1 MQHIAYRLTSMLCD
15 GIVANSHAR
24 AEFARRLHRLP
35 QDKVRVV
42 WNGIDLQ
49 EVDARLASSRQP
61 AGQIFPGSDLKRL
74 CMVRSIQPGKDYP
87 LALRV
92 VLEAM
97 ACGTPFVTTDY
108 SDVRRI
114 LPFSEQVVSSRAA
127 PEIAAAVV
135 RCYRRRDGARG
146 DAEPLGGAARNR
158 IGKRGCSSRGLRKL
172 CGLASP
178 SATRAATCW
187 HVV

>member
-1 MQHIAYRLTSMLCD
+1 MQRIAYRLTSMLYD
-15 GIVANSHAR
+15 GIVTNSHAG

-35 QDKVRVV
+35 QDKARVV

-74 CMVRSIQPGKDYP
+74 CMVQPGKDYP

-92 VLEAM
+92 VLEVM
-97 ACGTPFVTTDY
+97 ACGTPVVTTDY

-127 PEIAAAVV
+127 PEIAGAVV
-135 RCYRRRDGARG
+135 RCYRRR
-146 DAEPLGGAARNR
+146 AELAETQRRWAEQHATASASVAALLAVYANYA
-158 IGKRGCSSRGLRKL
+158 GSLRRVRRERQPA
-172 CGLASP
+172 GM
-178 SATRAATCW
+178 
-187 HVV
+187 